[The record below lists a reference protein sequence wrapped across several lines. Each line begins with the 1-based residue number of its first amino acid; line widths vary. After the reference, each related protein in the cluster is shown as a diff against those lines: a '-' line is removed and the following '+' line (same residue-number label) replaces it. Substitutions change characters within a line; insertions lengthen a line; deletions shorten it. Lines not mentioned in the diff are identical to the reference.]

1 MGSCHRCRRGKFD
14 AHEPVIVGTDG
25 NGCWKV
31 TCHRMLVAVQ
41 LCRADAL
48 GAEICHFTGTSDY
61 HGHVAVTTNVAAA
74 HGVTTVDVAGTFE
87 ATTMFWPRIRYLVEE
102 MSTWQTVSYSLWR
115 STAATR

>member
-1 MGSCHRCRRGKFD
+1 M
-14 AHEPVIVGTDG
+14 GTDG

-102 MSTWQTVSYSLWR
+102 MRFFAVWCGLKRPQEGELR
-115 STAATR
+115 SSFPATR